1 MNGKKSGDS
10 VQKRIKE
17 RINSKIKEECDE
29 IVAGEDDICGRNE
42 IKETGIANKLKRLY
56 KDNCEDDDNAT
67 GNSRRRL
74 PECDGDEEVGDM
86 IDYAAQVRYVI
97 IKEARIDRA

>member
-1 MNGKKSGDS
+1 M
-10 VQKRIKE
+10 
-17 RINSKIKEECDE
+17 
-29 IVAGEDDICGRNE
+29 
-42 IKETGIANKLKRLY
+42 KRLY

-74 PECDGDEEVGDM
+74 PECDGDDEVGVM

-97 IKEARIDRA
+97 RARFGPKRQSRFGI